1 MSKADDALTTSAKP
15 TATRRSV
22 LSQGAGLAGAAVVG
36 YAGLL
41 PIHALAAISQPMP
54 PANDNELADLA
65 ESRQLIAALI
75 ANDTE
80 ISAAEEAGD
89 TERAEAL

>member
-1 MSKADDALTTSAKP
+1 
-15 TATRRSV
+15 
-22 LSQGAGLAGAAVVG
+22 
-36 YAGLL
+36 
-41 PIHALAAISQPMP
+41 MP